1 METRTTMR
9 GELQG
14 KTIAML
20 ATDGVEQVERTQP
33 VKARKQAGE

>member
-1 METRTTMR
+1 MR

-14 KTIAML
+14 RTIAVL
-20 ATDGVEQVERTQP
+20 ATTASSPVERTQP